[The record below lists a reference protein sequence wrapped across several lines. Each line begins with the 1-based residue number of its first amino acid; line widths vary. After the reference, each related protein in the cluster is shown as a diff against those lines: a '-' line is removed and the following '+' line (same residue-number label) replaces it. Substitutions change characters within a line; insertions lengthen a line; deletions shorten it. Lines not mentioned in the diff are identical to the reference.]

1 MHGLRKERNVGGGGG
16 GGGGRRSGGVR
27 YRKEKS
33 ESVPL
38 LLQKLRARDEE
49 RKGEFQFV
57 LAPALLLLSLVLSVE
72 IVAR

>member
-1 MHGLRKERNVGGGGG
+1 MRGLRKERDVA
-16 GGGGRRSGGVR
+16 GGRGTEG
-27 YRKEKS
+27 